1 MLKIP
6 HNAKPSNV
14 ICHFYQPT
22 VPKERPISAET
33 LESICKVLGE
43 QNTGSQI
50 EYYLAQTGIADT
62 DPGITKWKRL
72 YNAFVNYQNKNQES
86 NKILIFIHK
95 TLSPVRFAD
104 NHQQFEQFR
113 TDINKRILF
122 IGLELL
128 DNGKFRKVSEAKTI
142 PEAQQRADNL
152 KIKLK
157 DRQVHND
164 VLLFCRAELLQD
176 NYFHAVFEATKS
188 VADKIRD
195 KSGLTVD
202 GSDLVDKAF
211 GLGQLKTPK
220 LAFNTLT
227 TESEESEHKGF
238 MHLIKGLFG
247 MFRNTTAHAPK
258 IKWTIHEQ
266 DALDSLTLA
275 SMLHRTLDKCVKT
288 GH

>member
-1 MLKIP
+1 M
-6 HNAKPSNV
+6 
-14 ICHFYQPT
+14 
-22 VPKERPISAET
+22 PKERPISSEI
-33 LESICKVLGE
+33 LESICKILGD
-43 QNTGSQI
+43 QNTGTEI
-50 EYYLAQTGIADT
+50 GNYLAQVGVIDT

-72 YNAFVNYQNKNQES
+72 FNAFANYQNKNQES
-86 NKILIFIHK
+86 NKILIFIQK
-95 TLSPVRFAD
+95 TLSPIRFAD
-104 NHQQFEQFR
+104 NNDQFELYR
-113 TDINKRILF
+113 RDINKRLLF

-152 KIKLK
+152 KMKLR
-157 DRQVHND
+157 DRQVHAD

-188 VADKIRD
+188 VADKIRI
-195 KSGLTVD
+195 KSDLICD
-202 GSDLVDKAF
+202 GSELVDKAF
-211 GLGQLKTPK
+211 GLGQQKTPK

-258 IKWTIHEQ
+258 IKWKINEQ

-288 GH
+288 GL

>member
-1 MLKIP
+1 M
-6 HNAKPSNV
+6 
-14 ICHFYQPT
+14 
-22 VPKERPISAET
+22 PKEKPISAET
-33 LESICKVLGE
+33 LESICKVLGD

-50 EYYLAQTGIADT
+50 EYYLAQTGITDT

-86 NKILIFIHK
+86 NKVLIFIQK
-95 TLSPVRFAD
+95 TLSPVRYAD

-128 DNGKFRKVSEAKTI
+128 DNGKFRKVLEAKTI

-152 KIKLK
+152 KAKLK
-157 DRQVHND
+157 DRQVHPD

-195 KSGLTVD
+195 KSGLTID

-211 GLGQLKTPK
+211 GLGQLKNPK

>member
-1 MLKIP
+1 VSKEKQIP
-6 HNAKPSNV
+6 
-14 ICHFYQPT
+14 
-22 VPKERPISAET
+22 AET
-33 LESICKVLGE
+33 LESICRVLGE
-43 QNTGSQI
+43 QNTNSQI
-50 EYYLAQTGIADT
+50 EYYLKQTGITDT
-62 DPGITKWKRL
+62 DPGITKWRRL
-72 YNAFVNYQNKNQES
+72 FNAFANYQNKTQES
-86 NKILIFIHK
+86 NKILIFISK
-95 TLSPVRFAD
+95 ILSPVLYAD
-104 NHQQFEQFR
+104 NNEKFEQFR
-113 TDINKRILF
+113 SDINKRLLF
-122 IGLELL
+122 IGIELL
-128 DNGKFRKVSEAKTI
+128 ETGKFRKVEQAKTI
-142 PEAQQRADNL
+142 PEAQQRADAL
-152 KIKLK
+152 KNKLK
-157 DRQVHND
+157 ERQVHSD

-195 KSGLTVD
+195 KSGLSID
-202 GSDLVDKAF
+202 GSELIDKAF
-211 GLGQLKTPK
+211 GLGQQKNPK
-220 LAFNTLT
+220 LAFNTLM

>member
-1 MLKIP
+1 MIKEKLIP
-6 HNAKPSNV
+6 V
-14 ICHFYQPT
+14 EI
-22 VPKERPISAET
+22 
-33 LESICKVLGE
+33 LESICKVLGD
-43 QNTGSQI
+43 QNTSSQI
-50 EYYLAQTGIADT
+50 EYCLAQTGIIDT

-72 YNAFVNYQNKNQES
+72 YNAFINYQNNNQES

-95 TLSPVRFAD
+95 ILSPVRYAD
-104 NHQQFEQFR
+104 NHEQFEHYR
-113 TDINKRILF
+113 IDINKRILF

-128 DNGKFRKVSEAKTI
+128 DNGKFRKVVEAKTI
-142 PEAQQRADNL
+142 SEAQQRADNL
-152 KIKLK
+152 KAKLR
-157 DRQVHND
+157 DRKVHSD

-195 KSGLTVD
+195 KSGLTMD
-202 GSDLVDKAF
+202 GADLVDKAF
-211 GLGQLKTPK
+211 GLGQLKNPK

-288 GH
+288 GL

>member
-1 MLKIP
+1 M
-6 HNAKPSNV
+6 
-14 ICHFYQPT
+14 
-22 VPKERPISAET
+22 
-33 LESICKVLGE
+33 
-43 QNTGSQI
+43 
-50 EYYLAQTGIADT
+50 
-62 DPGITKWKRL
+62 
-72 YNAFVNYQNKNQES
+72 
-86 NKILIFIHK
+86 
-95 TLSPVRFAD
+95 
-104 NHQQFEQFR
+104 
-113 TDINKRILF
+113 
-122 IGLELL
+122 
-128 DNGKFRKVSEAKTI
+128 DNGKFRKVVEAKTI
-142 PEAQQRADNL
+142 SEAQQRADNL
-152 KIKLK
+152 KAKLR
-157 DRQVHND
+157 DRKVHSD

-195 KSGLTVD
+195 KSGLTMD
-202 GSDLVDKAF
+202 GADLVDKAF
-211 GLGQLKTPK
+211 GLGQLKNPK

-288 GH
+288 GL